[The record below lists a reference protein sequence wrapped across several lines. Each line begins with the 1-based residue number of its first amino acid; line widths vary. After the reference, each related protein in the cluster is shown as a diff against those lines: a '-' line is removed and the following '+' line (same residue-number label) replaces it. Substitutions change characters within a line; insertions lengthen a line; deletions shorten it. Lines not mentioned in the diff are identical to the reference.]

1 MATQNK
7 VDLAVVESELKAF
20 VERLPSTK
28 SAFERN
34 PSRLVSIVD
43 KAITRGKTALNDWS
57 GQQLTLEGELLVG
70 GIEEHLKVVEKERN
84 DLDFRVP
91 TPTPGEE
98 MPPLPVMSDPTP
110 CNSNSSQLAQS
121 SGNIV
126 SGASSGASMSS
137 TEAASAS
144 ASASTYRR

>member
-7 VDLAVVESELKAF
+7 VGLAVVESELKAF

-34 PSRLVSIVD
+34 PSRLMSIVD

-57 GQQLTLEGELLVG
+57 GHQLTLEGELLVG
-70 GIEEHLKVVEKERN
+70 GIEERLKVVIKERN
-84 DLDFRVP
+84 DLGFRVP

-98 MPPLPVMSDPTP
+98 ICCRCL
-110 CNSNSSQLAQS
+110 
-121 SGNIV
+121 
-126 SGASSGASMSS
+126 
-137 TEAASAS
+137 
-144 ASASTYRR
+144 